1 MFFSMLSEAWHAMS
15 ANRLRTF
22 LTMLGMVIGVGAVIL
37 MMAIGEGAQQSIKR
51 SIDSMGSNLF
61 VILSGSS
68 STSGSRSGSGN
79 SSALNIND
87 ANAVGDLEDIAAIAP
102 ISTGNAQI
110 IFSGNNWNTSIIG
123 TSPTYFS
130 IRGWN
135 VDSGELFSDAD
146 IRSANR
152 VALIGKTVAENLF
165 GDDIDPIG
173 KTIRIKKSPFM
184 ILGVLESKG
193 QSFDGRDQDD
203 TIIVPITTAQRK
215 LFGNQIPGSV
225 RMIMAQAKSEKY
237 MGVAEDAINDLI
249 RQRHNIRENAES
261 DFSVRNLTAM
271 AKTASETA
279 KTMSMLLG
287 AIASISLLVGGIGIM
302 NIMLVSVTER
312 TREIGIR
319 MAIGAREKD
328 ILLQFLLEACVISIV
343 GCVIGIALGLG
354 GALIVK
360 KMVGA
365 EILISMRSIVLAFS
379 VAASVGVFFGY
390 YPATK
395 AAKLHPIEALRY
407 Q

>member
-1 MFFSMLSEAWHAMS
+1 MLSEAWHAMG

-22 LTMLGMVIGVGAVIL
+22 LTMLGMVIGVGAVVL

-68 STSGSRSGSGN
+68 STSGSRSASGN
-79 SSALNIND
+79 SSALNMND
-87 ANAVGDLEDIAAIAP
+87 ATAIGDLDDIGAFAP
-102 ISTGNAQI
+102 ISVGNAQI
-110 IFSGNNWNTSIIG
+110 IYAGNNSNTPIVG
-123 TSPTYFS
+123 TTPSYFS
-130 IRGWN
+130 IRRWD
-135 VDSGELFSDAD
+135 VESGELFSDAD
-146 IRSANR
+146 VRSANR
-152 VALIGKTVAENLF
+152 VALVGKTVVENLF

-173 KTIRIKKSPFM
+173 KTIRIKKSPFL
-184 ILGVLESKG
+184 IVGVLERKG

-237 MGVAEDAINDLI
+237 MGVAEDGINDLI
-249 RQRHNIRENAES
+249 RQRHNIRENTES

-271 AKTASETA
+271 TKTASDTA

-328 ILLQFLLEACVISIV
+328 ILLQFLLEACVISIL
-343 GCVIGIALGLG
+343 GCVIGVGLGLG
-354 GALIVK
+354 GALLVK

-365 EILISMRSIVLAFS
+365 EILISMQSIVLAFS

-390 YPATK
+390 YPASK

>member
-1 MFFSMLSEAWHAMS
+1 MLNEAWHAMS

-22 LTMLGMVIGVGAVIL
+22 LTMLGMVIGVGAVVL

-68 STSGSRSGSGN
+68 STSGSRSASGN
-79 SSALNIND
+79 SSALNMND
-87 ANAVGDLEDIAAIAP
+87 ATAIGDLDDIGAFAP
-102 ISTGNAQI
+102 ISVGNAQI
-110 IFSGNNWNTSIIG
+110 IYAGNNSNTPIVG
-123 TSPTYFS
+123 TTPSYFS
-130 IRGWN
+130 IRRWD
-135 VDSGELFSDAD
+135 VESGELFSDAD

-152 VALIGKTVAENLF
+152 VALVGKTVVENLF

-173 KTIRIKKSPFM
+173 KTIRIKKSPFL
-184 ILGVLESKG
+184 IVGVLEGKG

-249 RQRHNIRENAES
+249 RQRHNIRENTES

-271 AKTASETA
+271 AKTASDTA

-343 GCVIGIALGLG
+343 GCVIGVGLGLG
-354 GALIVK
+354 GALLVK
-360 KMVGA
+360 KMAGA
-365 EILISMRSIVLAFS
+365 EILISMQSIILAFS

-390 YPATK
+390 YPASK

>member
-1 MFFSMLSEAWHAMS
+1 MFFSMLSEAWHGMS

-22 LTMLGMVIGVGAVIL
+22 LTMLGMVIGVGAVVL

-68 STSGSRSGSGN
+68 SSSGSRSASGS
-79 SSALNIND
+79 SSTLNMSD
-87 ANAVGDLEDIAAIAP
+87 AAAIGDLEDIGAFAP
-102 ISTGNAQI
+102 ISVGNAQI
-110 IFSGNNWNTSIIG
+110 IYAGNNSNTAIVG
-123 TSPTYFS
+123 TTPSYFS
-130 IRGWN
+130 IRRWD
-135 VDSGELFSDAD
+135 VESGELFSDAD

-152 VALIGKTVAENLF
+152 VALVGKTVVENLF
-165 GDDIDPIG
+165 GDEIDPIG
-173 KTIRIKKSPFM
+173 KTIRIKKSPFTVV
-184 ILGVLESKG
+184 GVLEGTG

-237 MGVAEDAINDLI
+237 MGVAEDTINVLI

-261 DFSVRNLTAM
+261 DFSIRNLTAM
-271 AKTASETA
+271 AKTASETT
-279 KTMSMLLG
+279 KTMSILLG

-319 MAIGAREKD
+319 VAIGAREKD

-343 GCVIGIALGLG
+343 GCVIGVALGLG
-354 GALIVK
+354 GAMLVK
-360 KMVGA
+360 KTFGA
-365 EILISMRSIVLAFS
+365 EILISMQSIVLAFS

-390 YPATK
+390 YPASK

>member
-1 MFFSMLSEAWHAMS
+1 MLSEAWHAMS

-110 IFSGNNWNTSIIG
+110 IFSGSNWNTSIIG

-173 KTIRIKKSPFM
+173 KTIRIKKSPFT

-271 AKTASETA
+271 AKTASDTA

-343 GCVIGIALGLG
+343 GCVIGVALGLG
-354 GALIVK
+354 GALLVK

-365 EILISMRSIVLAFS
+365 EILISMQSIILAFS

-390 YPATK
+390 YPASK

>member
-1 MFFSMLSEAWHAMS
+1 MLSEAWHAMS

-22 LTMLGMVIGVGAVIL
+22 LTMLGMVIGVGAVVL

-68 STSGSRSGSGN
+68 SSSGSRSASGS
-79 SSALNIND
+79 SSTLNMND
-87 ANAVGDLEDIAAIAP
+87 ATAIGDLDDINAFAP
-102 ISTGNAQI
+102 ISVGNAQI
-110 IFSGNNWNTSIIG
+110 IYAGNNSNSAIVG
-123 TSPTYFS
+123 TTPSYFS
-130 IRGWN
+130 IRRWD
-135 VDSGELFSDAD
+135 VESGELFSDSD

-152 VALIGKTVAENLF
+152 VALVGKTVVENLF
-165 GDDIDPIG
+165 GDEIDPIG
-173 KTIRIKKSPFM
+173 KTIRIKKSPFT

-237 MGVAEDAINDLI
+237 MGVAEEAISDLV

-261 DFSVRNLTAM
+261 DFSIRNLTAM
-271 AKTASETA
+271 AKTASDTA

-343 GCVIGIALGLG
+343 GCVIGVALGLG
-354 GALIVK
+354 GALLVK

-365 EILISMRSIVLAFS
+365 EILISMQSIVLAFS

-390 YPATK
+390 YPASK

>member
-1 MFFSMLSEAWHAMS
+1 MFFSMLSEAWHAMG

-22 LTMLGMVIGVGAVIL
+22 LTMLGMVIGVGAVVL

-68 STSGSRSGSGN
+68 IMSGSRSASGN
-79 SSALNIND
+79 SSALNMND
-87 ANAVGDLEDIAAIAP
+87 ATAVGDLDDIGAIAP

-110 IFSGNNWNTSIIG
+110 IYAGNNSNTPIVG
-123 TSPTYFS
+123 TTPSYFS
-130 IRGWN
+130 IRRWD
-135 VDSGELFSDAD
+135 VESGELFSEAD
-146 IRSANR
+146 VRSTNR
-152 VALIGKTVAENLF
+152 VALVGKTVVENLF

-173 KTIRIKKSPFM
+173 KTIRIKNSPFL
-184 ILGVLESKG
+184 ILGVLEGKG

-203 TIIVPITTAQRK
+203 TIILPITTAQRK

-237 MGVAEDAINDLI
+237 MGVAEEAINDLI
-249 RQRHNIRENAES
+249 RQRHNIRENTES

-271 AKTASETA
+271 AKTASDTA

-343 GCVIGIALGLG
+343 GCVIGVGLGLG
-354 GALIVK
+354 GALLVK

-365 EILISMRSIVLAFS
+365 EILISMQSIVLAFS
-379 VAASVGVFFGY
+379 VAASIGVFFGY
-390 YPATK
+390 YPASK

>member
-1 MFFSMLSEAWHAMS
+1 MLSEAWHAMG

-22 LTMLGMVIGVGAVIL
+22 LTMLGMVIGVGAVVL

-68 STSGSRSGSGN
+68 SASGSRSGSGN

-237 MGVAEDAINDLI
+237 MGVAEDAITDLI

-354 GALIVK
+354 GALLVK

-365 EILISMRSIVLAFS
+365 EILISMQSIVLAFS

-390 YPATK
+390 YPASK

>member
-165 GDDIDPIG
+165 GEDIDPIG
-173 KTIRIKKSPFM
+173 KTIRIKKSPFT

-271 AKTASETA
+271 AKTASDTA

-343 GCVIGIALGLG
+343 GCVIGVALGLA
-354 GALIVK
+354 GALLVK

-365 EILISMRSIVLAFS
+365 EILISMQSIALAFS

-390 YPATK
+390 YPASK

>member
-1 MFFSMLSEAWHAMS
+1 MLSEAWHGMS

-22 LTMLGMVIGVGAVIL
+22 LTMLGMVIGVGAVVL

-68 STSGSRSGSGN
+68 SSSGSRSASGS
-79 SSALNIND
+79 SSTLNMND
-87 ANAVGDLEDIAAIAP
+87 ATAIGDLEDIGAFAP
-102 ISTGNAQI
+102 ISVGNAQI
-110 IFSGNNWNTSIIG
+110 IYAGNNSNTAIVG
-123 TSPTYFS
+123 TTPSYFS
-130 IRGWN
+130 IRRWD
-135 VDSGELFSDAD
+135 VESGELFSDAD

-152 VALIGKTVAENLF
+152 VALVGKTVVENLF
-165 GDDIDPIG
+165 GDEIDPIG
-173 KTIRIKKSPFM
+173 KTIRIKKSPFT
-184 ILGVLESKG
+184 IVGVLESKG

-237 MGVAEDAINDLI
+237 MGVAEDTINVLI

-261 DFSVRNLTAM
+261 DFSIRNLTAM
-271 AKTASETA
+271 AKTASETT

-343 GCVIGIALGLG
+343 GCVIGVALGLS
-354 GALIVK
+354 GAMLIK
-360 KMVGA
+360 KMFGA
-365 EILISMRSIVLAFS
+365 EILISMQSIVLAFS

-390 YPATK
+390 YPASK

>member
-1 MFFSMLSEAWHAMS
+1 MLSEAWHAMG

-22 LTMLGMVIGVGAVIL
+22 LTMLGMVIGVGAVVL

-68 STSGSRSGSGN
+68 SASGSRSGSGN

-319 MAIGAREKD
+319 MAIGARQKD

-354 GALIVK
+354 GALLVK

-365 EILISMRSIVLAFS
+365 EILISMQSIVLAFS

-390 YPATK
+390 YPASK

>member
-1 MFFSMLSEAWHAMS
+1 MLSEAWHAMG

-22 LTMLGMVIGVGAVIL
+22 LTMLGMVIGVGAVVL

-68 STSGSRSGSGN
+68 SASGSRSGSGN

-173 KTIRIKKSPFM
+173 KTIRIKKSPFT

-319 MAIGAREKD
+319 MAIGARQKD

-354 GALIVK
+354 GALLVK

>member
-1 MFFSMLSEAWHAMS
+1 MLFSMLSEAWHSMG

-22 LTMLGMVIGVGAVIL
+22 LTMLGMVIGVGAVVL

-51 SIDSMGSNLF
+51 SIDSMGTNLI
-61 VILSGSS
+61 VILSGFS
-68 STSGSRSGSGN
+68 STQGSRSSSGN
-79 SSALNIND
+79 SSALSIGD
-87 ANAVGDLEDIAAIAP
+87 ANAIKDLEDIEMIAP
-102 ISTGNAQI
+102 ISTGNAQV
-110 IFSGNNWNTSIIG
+110 IFGGNNWNTSIIG
-123 TSPTYFS
+123 TTPSYFL
-130 IRGWN
+130 IRKWYTEK
-135 VDSGELFSDAD
+135 GEIFSDDD
-146 IRSANR
+146 IRSASR

-165 GDDIDPIG
+165 GEVDPVG
-173 KTIRIKKSPFM
+173 QTIRVQKNPFTVVG
-184 ILGVLESKG
+184 LLENKG

-203 TIIVPITTAQRK
+203 VVIVPISTAQRK
-215 LFGNQIPGSV
+215 LLGNQIPGSV
-225 RMIMAQAKSEKY
+225 RMIMAQTKSEKY
-237 MGVAEDAINDLI
+237 MGLVEDTITDLL
-249 RQRHNIRENAES
+249 RQRHNIREDLDN

-271 AKTASETA
+271 AKTASETT
-279 KTMSMLLG
+279 KTMSILLG

-319 MAIGAREKD
+319 MAIGAREQD

-343 GCVIGIALGLG
+343 GCVIGVVLGLG

-360 KMVGA
+360 KIVGA
-365 EILISMRSIVLAFS
+365 EIIISIQSIVLAFS

-390 YPATK
+390 YPARK

>member
-1 MFFSMLSEAWHAMS
+1 MLSEAWHAMS

-22 LTMLGMVIGVGAVIL
+22 LTMLGMVIGVGAVVL

-68 STSGSRSGSGN
+68 SNSGSRSASGS
-79 SSALNIND
+79 SSTLNMND
-87 ANAVGDLEDIAAIAP
+87 ATAIGDLDDISAFAP
-102 ISTGNAQI
+102 ISVGNAQI
-110 IFSGNNWNTSIIG
+110 IYGGNNSNSAIVG
-123 TSPTYFS
+123 TTPSYFS
-130 IRGWN
+130 IRRWD
-135 VDSGELFSDAD
+135 VESGELFSDAD
-146 IRSANR
+146 IRSASR
-152 VALIGKTVAENLF
+152 VALVGKTVVENLF
-165 GDDIDPIG
+165 GDEVDPVG
-173 KTIRIKKSPFM
+173 KTIRIKKSPF
-184 ILGVLESKG
+184 IIVGVLEAKG

-203 TIIVPITTAQRK
+203 TVIVPITTAQRK

-237 MGVAEDAINDLI
+237 MGVAEDAINDLV

-261 DFSVRNLTAM
+261 DFSIRNLTAM

-343 GCVIGIALGLG
+343 GCVIGVGLGLG
-354 GALIVK
+354 GAILVK

-365 EILISMRSIVLAFS
+365 EILISMQSIVLAFS

-390 YPATK
+390 YPASK

>member
-1 MFFSMLSEAWHAMS
+1 MLSEAWHAMS

-22 LTMLGMVIGVGAVIL
+22 LTMLGMVIGVGAVVL

-68 STSGSRSGSGN
+68 STSGTRSGSGN
-79 SSALNIND
+79 SSALNMND
-87 ANAVGDLEDIAAIAP
+87 ANAIGDLEDIGAIAP

-110 IFSGNNWNTSIIG
+110 IYSGNNWNTSIIG
-123 TSPTYFS
+123 TSPTYFA

-135 VDSGELFSDAD
+135 VDSGELFSEAD

-173 KTIRIKKSPFM
+173 KTIRIKKSPFT

-249 RQRHNIRENAES
+249 RQRHNIRENTES

-271 AKTASETA
+271 AKTASDTA

-343 GCVIGIALGLG
+343 GCVIGVGLGLG
-354 GALIVK
+354 GAMLVK

-365 EILISMRSIVLAFS
+365 EILISMQSIVLAFS

-390 YPATK
+390 YPASK

>member
-1 MFFSMLSEAWHAMS
+1 MLSEAWHAMS

-22 LTMLGMVIGVGAVIL
+22 LTMLGMVIGVGAVVL

-68 STSGSRSGSGN
+68 STSGSRSASGS
-79 SSALNIND
+79 SSTLNMND
-87 ANAVGDLEDIAAIAP
+87 ATAIGDLDDISAFAP
-102 ISTGNAQI
+102 ISVGNAQI
-110 IFSGNNWNTSIIG
+110 IYGGNNSNSAIVG
-123 TSPTYFS
+123 TTPSYFS
-130 IRGWN
+130 IRRWD
-135 VDSGELFSDAD
+135 VESGELFSDAD
-146 IRSANR
+146 IRSASR
-152 VALIGKTVAENLF
+152 VALVGKTVVENLF
-165 GDDIDPIG
+165 GDEVDPIG
-173 KTIRIKKSPFM
+173 KTIRIKKSPF
-184 ILGVLESKG
+184 IVVGVLEAKG

-203 TIIVPITTAQRK
+203 TVIVPITTAQRK

-237 MGVAEDAINDLI
+237 MGVAEDAINDLV

-261 DFSVRNLTAM
+261 DFSIRNLTAM

-343 GCVIGIALGLG
+343 GCVIGVGLGLG
-354 GALIVK
+354 GAILVK

-365 EILISMRSIVLAFS
+365 EILISMQSIVLAFS

-390 YPATK
+390 YPASK

>member
-1 MFFSMLSEAWHAMS
+1 MLSEAWHAMS

-22 LTMLGMVIGVGAVIL
+22 LTMLGMIIGVGAVIL

-173 KTIRIKKSPFM
+173 KTIRIKKSPFT

-237 MGVAEDAINDLI
+237 MWVAEDAINDLI

-343 GCVIGIALGLG
+343 GCVIGVALGLG
-354 GALIVK
+354 GALLVK

-365 EILISMRSIVLAFS
+365 EILISMQSIVLAFS

-390 YPATK
+390 YPASK

>member
-1 MFFSMLSEAWHAMS
+1 MLSEAWHAMG

-22 LTMLGMVIGVGAVIL
+22 LTMLGMVIGVGAVVL

-68 STSGSRSGSGN
+68 SASGSRSGSGN

-135 VDSGELFSDAD
+135 VDSGELFSEAD

-354 GALIVK
+354 GALLVK

>member
-1 MFFSMLSEAWHAMS
+1 MFFSMLSEAWHAMG

-22 LTMLGMVIGVGAVIL
+22 LTMLGMVIGVGAVVL

-68 STSGSRSGSGN
+68 SASGSRSGSGN

-135 VDSGELFSDAD
+135 VDSGELFSEAD

-354 GALIVK
+354 GALLVK

>member
-1 MFFSMLSEAWHAMS
+1 MLSEAWHAMS

-22 LTMLGMVIGVGAVIL
+22 LTMLGMVIGVGAVVL

-68 STSGSRSGSGN
+68 SSSGSRSASGS
-79 SSALNIND
+79 SSTLNMND
-87 ANAVGDLEDIAAIAP
+87 ATAIGDLDDINAFAP
-102 ISTGNAQI
+102 ISVGNAQI
-110 IFSGNNWNTSIIG
+110 IYAGNNSNSAIVG
-123 TSPTYFS
+123 TTPSYFS
-130 IRGWN
+130 IRRWD
-135 VDSGELFSDAD
+135 VESGELFSDSD

-152 VALIGKTVAENLF
+152 VALVGKTVVENLF
-165 GDDIDPIG
+165 GDEIDPIG
-173 KTIRIKKSPFM
+173 KTIRIKKSPFT

-237 MGVAEDAINDLI
+237 MGVAEEAISDLV

-261 DFSVRNLTAM
+261 DFSIRNLTAM
-271 AKTASETA
+271 AKTASDTA

-343 GCVIGIALGLG
+343 GCVIGVGLGLG
-354 GALIVK
+354 GAMLVK

-365 EILISMRSIVLAFS
+365 EILISMQSIVLAFS

-390 YPATK
+390 YPASK

>member
-1 MFFSMLSEAWHAMS
+1 MFFSMLSEAWHAMG

-68 STSGSRSGSGN
+68 SASGSRSGSGN

-87 ANAVGDLEDIAAIAP
+87 ANAIGDLEDIAAIAP

-146 IRSANR
+146 VRSANR

-173 KTIRIKKSPFM
+173 KTIRIKKSPFT

-225 RMIMAQAKSEKY
+225 RMIMAQAKSEQY

-343 GCVIGIALGLG
+343 GCVIGVALGLG
-354 GALIVK
+354 GALLVK

-365 EILISMRSIVLAFS
+365 EILISMQSIVLAFS

-390 YPATK
+390 YPASK

>member
-22 LTMLGMVIGVGAVIL
+22 LTMLGMVIGVGAVVL

-68 STSGSRSGSGN
+68 SNSGSRSASGS
-79 SSALNIND
+79 SSTLNMND
-87 ANAVGDLEDIAAIAP
+87 ATAIGDLDDISAFAP
-102 ISTGNAQI
+102 ISVGNAQI
-110 IFSGNNWNTSIIG
+110 IYGGNNSNSAIVG
-123 TSPTYFS
+123 TTPSYFS
-130 IRGWN
+130 IRRWD
-135 VDSGELFSDAD
+135 VESGELFSDAD
-146 IRSANR
+146 IRSASR
-152 VALIGKTVAENLF
+152 VALVGKTVVENLF
-165 GDDIDPIG
+165 GDEVDPVG
-173 KTIRIKKSPFM
+173 KTIRIKKSPF
-184 ILGVLESKG
+184 IIVGVLEAKG

-203 TIIVPITTAQRK
+203 TVIVPITTAQRK

-237 MGVAEDAINDLI
+237 MGVAEDAINDLV

-261 DFSVRNLTAM
+261 DFSIRNLTAM

-312 TREIGIR
+312 AREIGIR

-343 GCVIGIALGLG
+343 GCVIGVALGLG
-354 GALIVK
+354 GAMLVK
-360 KMVGA
+360 KTFGA
-365 EILISMRSIVLAFS
+365 EILISMQSIVLAFS

-390 YPATK
+390 YPASK
-395 AAKLHPIEALRY
+395 AAKLDPIEALRY

>member
-1 MFFSMLSEAWHAMS
+1 MFFPMLSEAWHAMG

-22 LTMLGMVIGVGAVIL
+22 LTMLGMVIGVGAVVL

-68 STSGSRSGSGN
+68 SASGSRSGSGN

-319 MAIGAREKD
+319 MAIGARQKD

-354 GALIVK
+354 GALLVK

-365 EILISMRSIVLAFS
+365 EILISMQSIVLAFS

-390 YPATK
+390 YPASK

>member
-22 LTMLGMVIGVGAVIL
+22 LTMLGMVIGVGAVVL

-79 SSALNIND
+79 SSALNMND
-87 ANAVGDLEDIAAIAP
+87 ANAIGDLEDINAFAP

-110 IFSGNNWNTSIIG
+110 VYGGNNWNTSIVG
-123 TSPTYFS
+123 TTPSYFS

-135 VDSGELFSDAD
+135 VDSGNLFTDAD
-146 IRSANR
+146 IRSASR
-152 VALIGKTVAENLF
+152 VALVGKTVVENVF
-165 GDDIDPIG
+165 GDDVDPIG
-173 KTIRIKKSPFM
+173 KTIRIKKSPFL
-184 ILGVLESKG
+184 IVGILESKG

-237 MGVAEDAINDLI
+237 MSSAEDAMNDLI

-261 DFSVRNLTAM
+261 DFSIRNLTAM

-343 GCVIGIALGLG
+343 GCVIGVGLGLG
-354 GALIVK
+354 GAMLVK

-365 EILISMRSIVLAFS
+365 EILISMQSIVLAFS

-390 YPATK
+390 YPASK

>member
-87 ANAVGDLEDIAAIAP
+87 ANAIGDLEDIAAIAP

-173 KTIRIKKSPFM
+173 KTIRIKKSPFT

-271 AKTASETA
+271 AKTASDTA

-343 GCVIGIALGLG
+343 GCVIGVALGLG
-354 GALIVK
+354 GALLVK

-365 EILISMRSIVLAFS
+365 EILISMQSIILAFS

-390 YPATK
+390 YPASK

>member
-22 LTMLGMVIGVGAVIL
+22 LTMLGMVIGVGAVVL
-37 MMAIGEGAQQSIKR
+37 MMGIGEGAQQAIKR

-61 VILSGSS
+61 VVLSGSS

-87 ANAVGDLEDIAAIAP
+87 ANAIGDLEDINAFAP

-110 IFSGNNWNTSIIG
+110 VYAGNNWNTSIVG
-123 TSPTYFS
+123 TTPPYFS

-135 VDSGELFSDAD
+135 VDSGNLFTDAD
-146 IRSANR
+146 IRSASR
-152 VALIGKTVAENLF
+152 VALVGKTVVENVF

-173 KTIRIKKSPFM
+173 KTIRIKKSPFL
-184 ILGVLESKG
+184 IVGVLETKG

-249 RQRHNIRENAES
+249 RQRHNIRENTES

-271 AKTASETA
+271 AKTASDTA

-343 GCVIGIALGLG
+343 GCVIGVGLGLG
-354 GALIVK
+354 GALLVK

-365 EILISMRSIVLAFS
+365 EILISMQSIVLAFS

-390 YPATK
+390 YPASK

>member
-1 MFFSMLSEAWHAMS
+1 MLSEAWHAMS

-22 LTMLGMVIGVGAVIL
+22 LTMLGMVIGVGAVVL

-68 STSGSRSGSGN
+68 SSSGSRSASGS
-79 SSALNIND
+79 SSTLNMND
-87 ANAVGDLEDIAAIAP
+87 ATAIGDLEDISTFAP
-102 ISTGNAQI
+102 ISVGNAQI
-110 IFSGNNWNTSIIG
+110 IYAGNNSNSAIVG
-123 TSPTYFS
+123 TTPSYFS
-130 IRGWN
+130 IRGWD
-135 VDSGELFSDAD
+135 VESGELFSDSD

-152 VALIGKTVAENLF
+152 VALVGKTVVENLF
-165 GDDIDPIG
+165 GDEIDPIG
-173 KTIRIKKSPFM
+173 KTIRIKKSPF
-184 ILGVLESKG
+184 LVVGVLEGKG

-237 MGVAEDAINDLI
+237 MGVAEEAINDLV

-261 DFSVRNLTAM
+261 DFSIRNLTAM

-343 GCVIGIALGLG
+343 GCVIGVGLGLG
-354 GALIVK
+354 GAMLVK

-365 EILISMRSIVLAFS
+365 EILISMQSIVLAFS

-390 YPATK
+390 YPASK

>member
-1 MFFSMLSEAWHAMS
+1 MLSEAWHAMS

-68 STSGSRSGSGN
+68 SASGSRSGSGN

-87 ANAVGDLEDIAAIAP
+87 ANAIGDLEDIAAIAP

-354 GALIVK
+354 GALLVK

-365 EILISMRSIVLAFS
+365 EILISMQSIVLAFS

-390 YPATK
+390 YPASK

>member
-1 MFFSMLSEAWHAMS
+1 MLSEAWHAMS

-22 LTMLGMVIGVGAVIL
+22 LTMLGMVIGVGAVVL

-68 STSGSRSGSGN
+68 STSGSRSASGS
-79 SSALNIND
+79 SSTLNMND
-87 ANAVGDLEDIAAIAP
+87 ATAIGDLDDISAFAP
-102 ISTGNAQI
+102 ISVGNAQI
-110 IFSGNNWNTSIIG
+110 IYGGNNSNSAIVG
-123 TSPTYFS
+123 TTPSYFS
-130 IRGWN
+130 IRRWD
-135 VDSGELFSDAD
+135 VESGELFSDAD
-146 IRSANR
+146 IRSASR
-152 VALIGKTVAENLF
+152 VALVGKTVVENLF
-165 GDDIDPIG
+165 GDEVDPVG
-173 KTIRIKKSPFM
+173 KTIRIKKSPFL
-184 ILGVLESKG
+184 IVGVLEAKG

-203 TIIVPITTAQRK
+203 TVIVPITTAQRK

-237 MGVAEDAINDLI
+237 MGVAEDAINDLV

-261 DFSVRNLTAM
+261 DFSIRNLTAM

-343 GCVIGIALGLG
+343 GCVIGVGLGLG
-354 GALIVK
+354 GAILVK

-365 EILISMRSIVLAFS
+365 EILISMQSIVLAFS

-390 YPATK
+390 YPASK

>member
-1 MFFSMLSEAWHAMS
+1 MFFPMLSEAWHAMG

-22 LTMLGMVIGVGAVIL
+22 LTMLGMVIGVGAVVL

-68 STSGSRSGSGN
+68 SASGSRSGSGN

-237 MGVAEDAINDLI
+237 MGVAEEAISDLV

-261 DFSVRNLTAM
+261 DFSIRNLTAM
-271 AKTASETA
+271 AKTASDTA

-343 GCVIGIALGLG
+343 GCVIGVGLGLG
-354 GALIVK
+354 GALLVK

-365 EILISMRSIVLAFS
+365 EILISMQSIVLAFS

-390 YPATK
+390 YPASK

>member
-22 LTMLGMVIGVGAVIL
+22 LTMLGMVIGVGAVVL
-37 MMAIGEGAQQSIKR
+37 MMAIGEGAQQSIRR

-68 STSGSRSGSGN
+68 STSGSRSASGN
-79 SSALNIND
+79 SSALNMND
-87 ANAVGDLEDIAAIAP
+87 ATAIGDLEDIGAFAP
-102 ISTGNAQI
+102 ISVGNAQI
-110 IFSGNNWNTSIIG
+110 IYAGNNSNTAIVG
-123 TSPTYFS
+123 TTPSYFS
-130 IRGWN
+130 IRRWD
-135 VDSGELFSDAD
+135 VESGELFSDAD

-152 VALIGKTVAENLF
+152 VALVGKTVVENLF

-173 KTIRIKKSPFM
+173 KTIRIKKSPF
-184 ILGVLESKG
+184 LVVGVLEGKG

-237 MGVAEDAINDLI
+237 MGVAEEAINDLV

-261 DFSVRNLTAM
+261 DFSIRNLTAM

-343 GCVIGIALGLG
+343 GCVIGVGLGLG
-354 GALIVK
+354 GAMLVK

-365 EILISMRSIVLAFS
+365 EILISMQSIILAFS

-390 YPATK
+390 YPASK

>member
-1 MFFSMLSEAWHAMS
+1 MLNEAWHAMS

-22 LTMLGMVIGVGAVIL
+22 LTMLGMVIGVGAVVL

-68 STSGSRSGSGN
+68 STSGSRSASGN
-79 SSALNIND
+79 SSALNMND
-87 ANAVGDLEDIAAIAP
+87 ATAIGDLDDIGAFAP
-102 ISTGNAQI
+102 ISVGNAQI
-110 IFSGNNWNTSIIG
+110 IYAGNNSNTPIVG
-123 TSPTYFS
+123 TTPSYFS
-130 IRGWN
+130 IRRWD
-135 VDSGELFSDAD
+135 VESGELFSDAD

-152 VALIGKTVAENLF
+152 VALVGKTVVENLF

-173 KTIRIKKSPFM
+173 KTIRIKKSPFL
-184 ILGVLESKG
+184 IVGVLEGKG

-249 RQRHNIRENAES
+249 RQRHNIRENTES
-261 DFSVRNLTAM
+261 DFSVRNITAM
-271 AKTASETA
+271 AKTASDTA

-343 GCVIGIALGLG
+343 GCVIGVGLGLG
-354 GALIVK
+354 GALLVK

-365 EILISMRSIVLAFS
+365 EILISMQSIILAFS

-390 YPATK
+390 YPASK

>member
-1 MFFSMLSEAWHAMS
+1 MLSEAWHAMS

-22 LTMLGMVIGVGAVIL
+22 LTMLGMVIGVGAVVL

-68 STSGSRSGSGN
+68 SSSGSRSASGS
-79 SSALNIND
+79 SSTLNMND
-87 ANAVGDLEDIAAIAP
+87 ASAIGDLEDIGAFAP
-102 ISTGNAQI
+102 ISVGNAQI
-110 IFSGNNWNTSIIG
+110 IYAGNNSNSAIIG
-123 TSPTYFS
+123 TTPSYFS
-130 IRGWN
+130 IRRWD
-135 VDSGELFSDAD
+135 VESGELFSDSD

-152 VALIGKTVAENLF
+152 VALVGKTVVENLF
-165 GDDIDPIG
+165 GDEIDPIG
-173 KTIRIKKSPFM
+173 KTIRIKKSPF
-184 ILGVLESKG
+184 LVVGVLEGKG

-237 MGVAEDAINDLI
+237 MGVAEEAINDLV

-261 DFSVRNLTAM
+261 DFSIRNLTAM

-343 GCVIGIALGLG
+343 GCVIGVGLGLG
-354 GALIVK
+354 GAMLVK
-360 KMVGA
+360 KMIGA
-365 EILISMRSIVLAFS
+365 EILISMQSIVLAFS

-390 YPATK
+390 YPASK

>member
-1 MFFSMLSEAWHAMS
+1 MLSEAWHAMG

-68 STSGSRSGSGN
+68 SASGSRSGSGN

-146 IRSANR
+146 VRSANR

-173 KTIRIKKSPFM
+173 KTIRIKKSPFT

-343 GCVIGIALGLG
+343 GCVIGVALGLG
-354 GALIVK
+354 GALLVK

-365 EILISMRSIVLAFS
+365 EILISMQSIVLAFS
-379 VAASVGVFFGY
+379 VATSVGVFFGY
-390 YPATK
+390 YPASK

>member
-1 MFFSMLSEAWHAMS
+1 MLSEAWHGMS

-22 LTMLGMVIGVGAVIL
+22 LTMLGMVIGVGAVVL

-68 STSGSRSGSGN
+68 SSSGSRSASGS
-79 SSALNIND
+79 SSTLNMSD
-87 ANAVGDLEDIAAIAP
+87 AAAIGDLEDIGAFAP
-102 ISTGNAQI
+102 ISVGNAQI
-110 IFSGNNWNTSIIG
+110 IYAGNNSNTAIVG
-123 TSPTYFS
+123 TTPSYFS
-130 IRGWN
+130 IRRWD
-135 VDSGELFSDAD
+135 VESGELFSDAD

-152 VALIGKTVAENLF
+152 VALVGKTVVENLF
-165 GDDIDPIG
+165 GDEIDPIG
-173 KTIRIKKSPFM
+173 KTIRIKKSPFTVV
-184 ILGVLESKG
+184 GVLEGKG

-237 MGVAEDAINDLI
+237 MGVAEDTINVLI

-261 DFSVRNLTAM
+261 DFSIRNLTAM
-271 AKTASETA
+271 AKTASETT
-279 KTMSMLLG
+279 KTMSILLG

-354 GALIVK
+354 GALLVK

>member
-1 MFFSMLSEAWHAMS
+1 MFFSMLSEAWHGMS

-22 LTMLGMVIGVGAVIL
+22 LTMLGMVIGVGAVVL

-68 STSGSRSGSGN
+68 SSSGSRSASGS
-79 SSALNIND
+79 SSTLNMSD
-87 ANAVGDLEDIAAIAP
+87 AAAIGDLEDIGAFAP
-102 ISTGNAQI
+102 ISVGNAQI
-110 IFSGNNWNTSIIG
+110 IYAGNNSNTAIVG
-123 TSPTYFS
+123 TTPSYFS
-130 IRGWN
+130 IRRWD
-135 VDSGELFSDAD
+135 VESGELFSDAD

-152 VALIGKTVAENLF
+152 VALVGKTVVENLF
-165 GDDIDPIG
+165 GDEIDPIG
-173 KTIRIKKSPFM
+173 KTIRIKKSPFTVV
-184 ILGVLESKG
+184 GVLEGKG

-237 MGVAEDAINDLI
+237 MGVAEDTINVLI
-249 RQRHNIRENAES
+249 RQLHNIRENAES
-261 DFSVRNLTAM
+261 DFSIRNLTAM
-271 AKTASETA
+271 AKTASETT
-279 KTMSMLLG
+279 KTMSILLG

-343 GCVIGIALGLG
+343 GCVIGVALGLG
-354 GALIVK
+354 GALLVK

-365 EILISMRSIVLAFS
+365 EILISMQSIVLAFS

-390 YPATK
+390 YPASK